1 MHIQVANVF
10 SATALV
16 QPIERPMPIELQ
28 ITTENKQAYVALGT
42 EVHNFLRANIRI
54 TTIYKIGEKSNRSS
68 RVKKTAGIRFLPNL
82 VNFEAD
88 S

>member
-16 QPIERPMPIELQ
+16 QLIERPMPIELQ

-68 RVKKTAGIRFLPNL
+68 IVEKPRGSDFYQIL
-82 VNFEAD
+82 
-88 S
+88 